1 MEKIPNIPDKKLVK
15 GSNWHLGD
23 VEGDQGDLCDSII
36 ASVMLYET
44 EVYGKVSGKFYYLT
58 PNVVFHF
65 TEMLIYIGH

>member
-44 EVYGKVSGKFYYLT
+44 EVYGIPKYQV
-58 PNVVFHF
+58 NF
-65 TEMLIYIGH
+65 TTLRLM